1 MPTLNPLFD
10 KVRTI
15 APRMRLPVVQ
25 SIVRLIKADTVKDYV
40 AAVGAAFAGAGAHAA
55 RPTPLAGR

>member
-1 MPTLNPLFD
+1 MKPI
-10 KVRTI
+10 I

-40 AAVGAAFAGAGAHAA
+40 AAVGDRIGALA
-55 RPTPLAGR
+55 RRTRCSPNATSSVVASLAGR